1 MKKCTDLGKN
11 DVPSVHL
18 EYPNKCKT
26 KKNVKIMLPPTLK

>member
-1 MKKCTDLGKN
+1 MKKYTDLGKN

-26 KKNVKIMLPPTLK
+26 KKLCYIPL